1 MVNKSVVGG
10 GFRPKNPPDEKKYTD
25 QTQPQYITSALQ
37 VDPNGDGEN
46 DLFQPFI
53 EEGAAE
59 IMMFKVYNRWGTLVH
74 DDIAPWDGN
83 YQGKPHPAEVLI
95 YMIQFNTNDGVVNES
110 GQITLAR

>member
-1 MVNKSVVGG
+1 
-10 GFRPKNPPDEKKYTD
+10 
-25 QTQPQYITSALQ
+25 
-37 VDPNGDGEN
+37 
-46 DLFQPFI
+46 
-53 EEGAAE
+53 
-59 IMMFKVYNRWGTLVH
+59 MFKVYNRWGTLVH